1 MRKRPGSGPSGLTTS
16 ERRPRLGGGAAVSL
30 AVALLVVA
38 GAREAA
44 AHWTIASTLGG
55 ADAARTFSLVLHY
68 EVLAGQPN
76 PDEPLRVCFWIE
88 GYREGRYT
96 PLTRESCQ
104 RLTLKATEWRTLAY
118 SADQLAWHD
127 APAAGRLA
135 PGQYRAVALI
145 ESDVGFVTRILW
157 GAPQERKWL
166 PFVIPPP

>member
-1 MRKRPGSGPSGLTTS
+1 VV
-16 ERRPRLGGGAAVSL
+16 AAV
-30 AVALLVVA
+30 A
-38 GAREAA
+38 GEVS
-44 AHWTIASTLGG
+44 AHWTIASTLSGT
-55 ADAARTFSLVLHY
+55 DAARTFSLVLHY

-88 GYREGRYT
+88 AHREGRYA
-96 PLTRESCQ
+96 PLTRQRCE
-104 RLTLKATEWRTLAY
+104 RLTLKPTDWRTLVY
-118 SADQLAWHD
+118 STDQLAWHD
-127 APAAGRLA
+127 SLDARRLP